1 MCAYRHLSLSVCVS
15 LHTLPSWLPL
25 SCLAWLKIMDASLS
39 KILNNAKVLAME
51 IDARFR
57 AATWLMGIQTGI
69 IPIPRT
75 TTAASAL
82 GVFSFTG
89 WASAT
94 GTGHD
99 CPLWNV
105 GMCRDVSGCA
115 CSIDGHDLYLRL
127 RDLNQHEL
135 TVVSIGFTFTEN
147 RAETARVTWAFVA
160 LWCHRW
166 PLAFWFTEHVV
177 SFYCN
182 HFRIARRRTR
192 VPLSAAYLDSI
203 WAPHYSQD
211 CKTVKQQVMAKLL
224 HLWWLCQQILC
235 LAIPRVCK
243 WPTLLWW
250 HLVNR

>member
-1 MCAYRHLSLSVCVS
+1 MCAYRHLSLSLSVCVS

-105 GMCRDVSGCA
+105 GMCRDVSGCVGM
-115 CSIDGHDLYLRL
+115 CMFHWRTWSLLETTGPESTWINCCVDRFYFHRKPGGDCKSYLSLCR
-127 RDLNQHEL
+127 
-135 TVVSIGFTFTEN
+135 TVMS
-147 RAETARVTWAFVA
+147 
-160 LWCHRW
+160 
-166 PLAFWFTEHVV
+166 PLAVGILI
-177 SFYCN
+177 Y
-182 HFRIARRRTR
+182 RTCC
-192 VPLSAAYLDSI
+192 I
-203 WAPHYSQD
+203 I
-211 CKTVKQQVMAKLL
+211 LL
-224 HLWWLCQQILC
+224 
-235 LAIPRVCK
+235 
-243 WPTLLWW
+243 
-250 HLVNR
+250 